1 MRALAIALPV
11 LFLLASAPA
20 HSEDPAAS
28 LGKQRAAGSRLEW
41 EIREAGHPV
50 LGPIRFAHTKS
61 PITTPVGS
69 AKVFSNAYVSCEKSA
84 RTIAI
89 ELTNQ
94 TAPDDPGGLRPA
106 TMPRL
111 VCISPAGTSDAKTV
125 QQVLEASWQV
135 NNLGDAMARGLRPS
149 ALRACAAIGIV
160 QDVVLPKGWARS
172 SLPVQFEIAPYG
184 RDLDSIF
191 VTCGE
196 VSAYASAA
204 AAPRSSPSPLGE
216 GRGEGQSSTWK
227 TARTIASGKTNVRAG
242 PNVHSAIVARLNPG
256 AVILVQST
264 GGEWWRVKS
273 RTGAKLEG
281 YIREDRLVV
290 K

>member
-1 MRALAIALPV
+1 MRALAAALPV

-20 HSEDPAAS
+20 HSEDPVAS

-50 LGPIRFAHTKS
+50 LGPIRFAHTKAS
-61 PITTPVGS
+61 IVTPVGS
-69 AKVFSNAYVSCEKSA
+69 AKVFSNAYVSCEKGA

-111 VCISPAGTSDAKTV
+111 VCISPAGTRDAKTV
-125 QQVLEASWQV
+125 QQALEASWQV
-135 NNLGDAMARGLRPS
+135 NQLGDAMARGLRPS
-149 ALRACAAIGIV
+149 ALRACAAIGV
-160 QDVVLPKGWARS
+160 VEDVTLPKGWARS
-172 SLPVQFEIAPYG
+172 SLPVQFEITPYG
-184 RDLDSIF
+184 RELDSVF
-191 VTCGE
+191 ATCGE
-196 VSAYASAA
+196 VSAYAPAA
-204 AAPRSSPSPLGE
+204 AAPSSASAKPASPPPGAD
-216 GRGEGQSSTWK
+216 RPWR

-256 AVILVQST
+256 AIILVQST